1 MTTTTT
7 AARPSMAVSEFD
19 PLREAMGPPPNETQ
33 PQKEARERQEL
44 DAKKISDG
52 IDALIQREKQEIAN
66 RRAKGRTLQR
76 QFSTCLSEFSWPSPI
91 VTDAAPAHVL
101 FLPVIAFLLLWVAL
115 MHAPETF
122 DTERAAWR
130 LVVFLNV
137 VRSVQ
142 RILKVLE
149 LSLERDPDKG
159 DDEDEDPTSPYY
171 SPSKNRLPQQQ
182 QRLQPPREAPLSPTL
197 PGSTALGPNGRP
209 KSAKSVASY
218 VAEMKLRLS
227 PVTSL
232 EETIINKL
240 VGPEERNIQLSAVHS
255 KTRVQGSSGLTGVLE
270 GTDKEFFVRPDNSW
284 SKKDGS
290 KNGAFINKIRRAV
303 QVRTGSSSN
312 SNSRRSVEGRA
323 SMDSDNASLAIS
335 PDWDD
340 KNDPGRFFHM
350 CGPDLIGL
358 WEDPWCLVSRFGG
371 GHEADGSLLG
381 QLNDGHSFLNDLDR
395 ITAPRYM
402 PTDDDILRARI
413 KTIGVSEHI
422 FPVDKSGVEWRLY
435 DVGGART
442 QRHAWIP
449 YFDSVD
455 CILFLAPLSPFD
467 QALPEDRKVNCLEDS
482 LIIWKEL
489 CTNKLLENVPLVL
502 FLNKSD
508 LLRKKLEDGV
518 QVSRFV
524 VSYGNRTND
533 YETAEKYFRSK
544 FEAIRRQYSNNERPV
559 FTHITSC
566 INQVTTAD
574 IINHVQDLLMRENL
588 KNSSLM

>member
-1 MTTTTT
+1 MASTNSAPDPTNSLSSFTTTTT
-7 AARPSMAVSEFD
+7 IPRPSMALSEFD
-19 PLREAMGPPPNETQ
+19 PFRAAMGPPPGETLSQ
-33 PQKEARERQEL
+33 REARERGEME
-44 DAKKISDG
+44 AKKVSEG
-52 IDALIQREKQEIAN
+52 IDAAIHREKSEMAS
-66 RRAKGRTLQR
+66 RKTRGRCVR
-76 QFSTCLSEFSWPSPI
+76 
-91 VTDAAPAHVL
+91 V
-101 FLPVIAFLLLWVAL
+101 LLLAL

-149 LSLERDPDKG
+149 TSLERDADGSLG
-159 DDEDEDPTSPYY
+159 DNDDNDAASPYY
-171 SPSKNRLPQQQ
+171 SPSKT
-182 QRLQPPREAPLSPTL
+182 QPAPRGAPLSPTL
-197 PGSTALGPNGRP
+197 PGLSLPGTATARP
-209 KSAKSVASY
+209 KSAKSASSY

-232 EETIINKL
+232 EESIINKL
-240 VGPEERNIQLSAVHS
+240 VGPEERNILLSAPNS

-284 SKKDGS
+284 NKSGS

-303 QVRTGSSSN
+303 KSSGSGRSSPVRKNVEASN
-312 SNSRRSVEGRA
+312 RI
-323 SMDSDNASLAIS
+323 SMDSTNDTTSEAVT

-350 CGPDLIGL
+350 CGQDLIGL
-358 WEDPWCLVSRFGG
+358 WADPWVRSRLTKFRVRL
-371 GHEADGSLLG
+371 EEGSG
-381 QLNDGHSFLNDLDR
+381 FFLNDLDR
-395 ITAPRYM
+395 ITAQRYM

-422 FPVDKSGVEWRLY
+422 FPIDASGVEWRLY
-435 DVGGART
+435 DVGGSRT

-449 YFDSVD
+449 YFDNVD
-455 CILFLAPLSPFD
+455 SIIFLAPLSPFD

-489 CTNKLLENVPLVL
+489 CSNQLLANVPLVL

-524 VSYGNRTND
+524 VSYAGRPND
-533 YETAEKYFRSK
+533 YDSVEKYFRSK
-544 FEAIRRQYSNNERPV
+544 FEAIRRQYSHQDRPV
-559 FTHITSC
+559 FVHITSC
-566 INQVTTAD
+566 INQATTSN

>member
-1 MTTTTT
+1 
-7 AARPSMAVSEFD
+7 MAISELD
-19 PLREAMGPPPNETQ
+19 PFREAMVPPPNETQ
-33 PQKEARERQEL
+33 PQKEARERREL
-44 DAKKISDG
+44 NSKQISDG
-52 IDALIQREKQEIAN
+52 IDAIITKEKQEIAN
-66 RRAKGRTLQR
+66 RRAKGRCVR
-76 QFSTCLSEFSWPSPI
+76 
-91 VTDAAPAHVL
+91 V
-101 FLPVIAFLLLWVAL
+101 LLL
-115 MHAPETF
+115 
-122 DTERAAWR
+122 
-130 LVVFLNV
+130 
-137 VRSVQ
+137 
-142 RILKVLE
+142 VLE
-149 LSLERDPDKG
+149 LSLERDPDRD

-171 SPSKNRLPQQQ
+171 SPSKNRLPPQQQ
-182 QRLQPPREAPLSPTL
+182 LQPPREAPLSPTL
-197 PGSTALGPNGRP
+197 PGAAALGLPNGRP
-209 KSAKSVASY
+209 KTAKSVSSY

-255 KTRVQGSSGLTGVLE
+255 KTRVQGSSGLAGVLE
-270 GTDKEFFVRPDNSW
+270 GTDKEFFVRPDNTW
-284 SKKDGS
+284 NSKNGGS

-303 QVRTGSSSN
+303 QVKVTSGSSSN
-312 SNSRRSVEGRA
+312 GRSSPGNGNNGRRSVEGGRA
-323 SMDSDNASLAIS
+323 SMDSDHNAGSLAIT

-350 CGPDLIGL
+350 CGQELIGL
-358 WEDPWCLVSRFGG
+358 WKDPWVRSRLAKFRVRL
-371 GHEADGSLLG
+371 EEGSG
-381 QLNDGHSFLNDLDR
+381 FFLNDLDR

-449 YFDSVD
+449 YFDNVD
-455 CILFLAPLSPFD
+455 CIIFLAPLSPFD

-524 VSYGNRTND
+524 VSFGNRTND

-544 FEAIRRQYSNNERPV
+544 FEAIRRQYSNNDRPV

-566 INQVTTAD
+566 INQVTTSD

>member
-1 MTTTTT
+1 
-7 AARPSMAVSEFD
+7 
-19 PLREAMGPPPNETQ
+19 
-33 PQKEARERQEL
+33 
-44 DAKKISDG
+44 
-52 IDALIQREKQEIAN
+52 
-66 RRAKGRTLQR
+66 
-76 QFSTCLSEFSWPSPI
+76 
-91 VTDAAPAHVL
+91 
-101 FLPVIAFLLLWVAL
+101 

-149 LSLERDPDKG
+149 LSLERDPDKD

-171 SPSKNRLPQQQ
+171 SPSRNRLPQQQ
-182 QRLQPPREAPLSPTL
+182 QQQLQTPLSPKL

-303 QVRTGSSSN
+303 QVKTGSSSNSN

-323 SMDSDNASLAIS
+323 SMDSENASLAIS

-340 KNDPGRFFHM
+340 KNDPGRFFH
-350 CGPDLIGL
+350 I
-358 WEDPWCLVSRFGG
+358 
-371 GHEADGSLLG
+371 
-381 QLNDGHSFLNDLDR
+381 FLNDLDR

-524 VSYGNRTND
+524 VSFGNRTND
-533 YETAEKYFRSK
+533 YETVEKYFRSK

>member
-1 MTTTTT
+1 
-7 AARPSMAVSEFD
+7 
-19 PLREAMGPPPNETQ
+19 
-33 PQKEARERQEL
+33 
-44 DAKKISDG
+44 
-52 IDALIQREKQEIAN
+52 
-66 RRAKGRTLQR
+66 
-76 QFSTCLSEFSWPSPI
+76 
-91 VTDAAPAHVL
+91 
-101 FLPVIAFLLLWVAL
+101 

-122 DTERAAWR
+122 DAERAAWR

-149 LSLERDPDKG
+149 LSLERDTDNANDD
-159 DDEDEDPTSPYY
+159 DDEDASSPYY

-182 QRLQPPREAPLSPTL
+182 QGQLQPPREAPLSPTL
-197 PGSTALGPNGRP
+197 PSLAALGPNARP
-209 KSAKSVASY
+209 KSAKPVSAY

-232 EETIINKL
+232 EESIINKL

-255 KTRVQGSSGLTGVLE
+255 KTRVTGSSGLTGVLE
-270 GTDKEFFVRPDNSW
+270 GTDKEFFVRPDNTW
-284 SKKDGS
+284 NSKNGGS

-303 QVRTGSSSN
+303 QVKTGSSGRS
-312 SNSRRSVEGRA
+312 SPKDGRRSVDGRA
-323 SMDSDNASLAIS
+323 SMDSDTAGATVVAA

-350 CGPDLIGL
+350 CGQDLIGL
-358 WEDPWCLVSRFGG
+358 WKDPWVRSRLAKFRVRL
-371 GHEADGSLLG
+371 EEGSG
-381 QLNDGHSFLNDLDR
+381 FFLNDLDR

-449 YFDSVD
+449 YFDNVD
-455 CILFLAPLSPFD
+455 CIIFLAPLSPFD

-508 LLRKKLEDGV
+508 LLRRKLEDGV

-524 VSYGNRTND
+524 VSYGNRPNEYD
-533 YETAEKYFRSK
+533 SAEKYFRSK
-544 FEAIRRQYSNNERPV
+544 FEAIRRQYSNQERPV

-566 INQVTTAD
+566 INQVTTAN